1 MSTVTKRELIQR
13 VTDRLGSTSDHG
25 LTERQVQAVLYCLI
39 EQMTESLA
47 EGRNVAL
54 RDFGTFL
61 LSARK
66 PKIGRNPKE
75 PDHVV
80 PIPARASVRFRPSRE
95 VREKVA
101 AALPY
106 LDEKE

>member
-1 MSTVTKRELIQR
+1 MSTLTKRELIQR
-13 VTDRLGSTSDHG
+13 ITDRLGSTSDHG
-25 LTERQVQAVLYCLI
+25 LTEKQVQAVLYCMI
-39 EQMTESLA
+39 EEMTESLA

-61 LSARK
+61 LTARK
-66 PKIGRNPKE
+66 PKLGRNPKE
-75 PDHVV
+75 PDQVV
-80 PIPARASVRFRPSRE
+80 PIPARASVRFRPSTE

-106 LDEKE
+106 LLAKQ

>member
-1 MSTVTKRELIQR
+1 
-13 VTDRLGSTSDHG
+13 
-25 LTERQVQAVLYCLI
+25 
-39 EQMTESLA
+39 
-47 EGRNVAL
+47 
-54 RDFGTFL
+54 
-61 LSARK
+61 
-66 PKIGRNPKE
+66 
-75 PDHVV
+75 VV